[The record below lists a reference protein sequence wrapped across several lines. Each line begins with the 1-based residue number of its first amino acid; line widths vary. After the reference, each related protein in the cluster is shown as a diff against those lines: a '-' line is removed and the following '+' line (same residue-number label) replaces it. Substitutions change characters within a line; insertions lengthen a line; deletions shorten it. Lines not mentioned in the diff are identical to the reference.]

1 MSSTACLLSKSD
13 VDWWGRAASRPRL
26 QKRFPN
32 AHPLSSPDPLKGGGE
47 NTQPLQEATKTV
59 SERPSPLLFRSTGW
73 GGERK
78 DTVPAGGDEN
88 GFRTPVSSPQPRGDM
103 EPCPQPC
110 PSPLQFKCLKGGGS
124 FPPPQ
129 RHWKRFPMSQ
139 PGGGAF
145 PPSPIH
151 GHGLLS
157 IPPPAATLETV
168 SDVYRGG
175 ETSPPPATFELG
187 WGRALLGT
195 WLHLPT
201 GLRRGGGR
209 LETVLMS
216 RLWSIV
222 IYPCAH
228 RHWIWRRDGRSE
240 TVFVGSAKRHAR

>member
-32 AHPLSSPDPLKGGGE
+32 AHPLSSPDPLRGGGE

-110 PSPLQFKCLKGGGS
+110 PSPLQFKCLKGGGA
-124 FPPPQ
+124 FPPP
-129 RHWKRFPMSQ
+129 
-139 PGGGAF
+139 
-145 PPSPIH
+145 
-151 GHGLLS
+151 
-157 IPPPAATLETV
+157 ATLETV
-168 SDVYRGG
+168 SDVSARGG
-175 ETSPPPATFELG
+175 SFPPLAYPRTWFAEHSPPCSDIGNGFRCL
-187 WGRALLGT
+187 
-195 WLHLPT
+195 
-201 GLRRGGGR
+201 
-209 LETVLMS
+209 
-216 RLWSIV
+216 
-222 IYPCAH
+222 
-228 RHWIWRRDGRSE
+228 
-240 TVFVGSAKRHAR
+240 